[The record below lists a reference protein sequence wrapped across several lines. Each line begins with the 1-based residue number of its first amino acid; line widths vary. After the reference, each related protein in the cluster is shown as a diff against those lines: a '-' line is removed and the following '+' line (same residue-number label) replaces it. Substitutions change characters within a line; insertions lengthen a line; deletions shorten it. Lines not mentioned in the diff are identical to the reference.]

1 MHSFSESPPNEFR
14 LRETDSLVPDEEDDD
29 QSILEKAHVNMIEE
43 ASEPRPVKEKSDPI
57 VKKMNSSTD
66 KENKM
71 PDPSINMT
79 VSTITLNPTN
89 DPTLDGRL
97 INTFVR
103 ISILFLD
110 VLERI
115 NMIVKS
121 IFEIKRSQKVGDIS
135 MR

>member
-89 DPTLDGRL
+89 DPTLDGRS
-97 INTFVR
+97 
-103 ISILFLD
+103 SIHLF
-110 VLERI
+110 ESR
-115 NMIVKS
+115 
-121 IFEIKRSQKVGDIS
+121 FCF
-135 MR
+135 